1 MKHATPTLSSV
12 ASHEEPLMS
21 PVIKIGIVDDHP
33 LLRDGVTMAL
43 KKIADFQVVE
53 QGGSADD
60 AMEIA
65 ARFAPNV
72 LLMDVNMPGDSFAAV
87 RAISASSPAVKI
99 LMLTVSESIED
110 AYSAL
115 EAGAQGYALK
125 GISGLE
131 LVQAIRNV
139 AGGETF
145 ITPKLA
151 GRLLSNIRKHAGDKQ
166 KVELTH
172 REEQVIREVSKGLTN
187 REVAIKLELCEKT
200 IKHYMTNVMYK
211 LRVRNRTQAVA
222 AVMRHWESDHI
233 SSLCG
238 ALQRRDWN
246 DNRKS
251 NSEP

>member
-1 MKHATPTLSSV
+1 MIRATPACGSI
-12 ASHEEPLMS
+12 ASDEELLMNS
-21 PVIKIGIVDDHP
+21 MIKIGIVDDHP

-60 AMEIA
+60 ALEIA

-125 GISGLE
+125 GISGRE
-131 LVQAIRNV
+131 LVQAIRNI

-151 GRLLSNIRKHAGDKQ
+151 SKLLSNFRTYAGDKQ

-222 AVMRHWESDHI
+222 AVRRHWESDHI
-233 SSLCG
+233 PGLCG
-238 ALQRRDWN
+238 ALQRRDLN
-246 DNRKS
+246 DNG
-251 NSEP
+251 